1 LLCRPCLHREGL
13 SAQPANP
20 MAPAQ
25 GHFPAK
31 AKNVIYLFMMGGPS
45 HLDLF
50 DEKPN
55 LRKFDG
61 QPIPESYIE
70 GERFEQIK
78 EAQPSVLGSPYRF
91 SRQGETGTNV
101 SELLPYTKDIV
112 DDLGFLRAVHTDET
126 VHPLA

>member
-1 LLCRPCLHREGL
+1 
-13 SAQPANP
+13 